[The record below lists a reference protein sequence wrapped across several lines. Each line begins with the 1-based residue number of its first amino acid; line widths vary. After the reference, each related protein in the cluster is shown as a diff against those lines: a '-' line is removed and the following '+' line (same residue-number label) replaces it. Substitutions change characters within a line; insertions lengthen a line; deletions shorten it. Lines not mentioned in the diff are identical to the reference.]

1 MELRYRREAAV
12 GALIIAGVTLFVF
25 LTMWLRGHRWREGVL
40 VHVVFND
47 VAGLRVGDPVLTS
60 GVSVGQV
67 QKIALRGPGNVD
79 VLFDVARGP
88 SPREDAAAV
97 VKSQDLF
104 GARYIEY
111 SPGVSPRPLPPGR
124 EIRGVRLPDMSEM
137 AGELSLRGE
146 RVLENADT
154 LARELRGS
162 LADVRR
168 LLVTL
173 NQGSSATSERL
184 VGSLED
190 MRHVLQRADLVVAQT
205 GPVLQ
210 QTMESAR
217 QASANVD
224 SLTAQLTRTGAALD
238 SILARVGA
246 GRGLGWAL
254 VNDTSLVT
262 EIRQTNTALRDLLVD
277 VKANPGRYIRLR
289 L

>member
-12 GALIIAGVTLFVF
+12 GALIIAGATLFVF
-25 LTMWLRGHRWREGVL
+25 LLMWLRGHRFREGAV

-67 QKIALRGPGNVD
+67 QRIKLRGPGNVD
-79 VLFDVARGP
+79 VYFDVSRGP
-88 SPREDAAAV
+88 SPREDAGAV
-97 VKSQDLF
+97 VKSADLF

-111 SPGVSPRPLPPGR
+111 SPGVSPQALPAGR
-124 EIRGVRLPDMSEM
+124 EIRGVRLPDMAEM

-154 LARELRGS
+154 LSRELRSS

-173 NQGSSATSERL
+173 NQGSSATSQQL

-190 MRHVLQRADLVVAQT
+190 LRHVLQRADLTVAQT
-205 GPVLQ
+205 APAFQ
-210 QTMESAR
+210 EAMQSAR
-217 QASANVD
+217 RASANAD
-224 SLTAQLTRTGAALD
+224 TLAAQLSRTTVALD

-246 GRGLGWAL
+246 GRGLAWAL

-262 EIRQTNTALRDLLVD
+262 EIRQTNAALRDLLVD
-277 VKANPGRYIRLR
+277 LKANPGRYIRLR